1 MGTSQTITT
10 GVDRLVQLVKEKKKI
25 SIDEAAKKL
34 SVPKVL
40 VEEWADFLEEKDIV
54 GVEYKFAVAYLVY
67 KELGRQ
73 ELKQKTRALS
83 DKKEGFERRINSVM
97 DYLEHESGGIP
108 KLKKEFEKLSRD
120 IDSKAKHAKKELEL
134 LGKYDEM
141 KKAVETQ
148 ILEQEKQFEAQ
159 KEIMASQMEK
169 NKRLVSRYLQMIDE
183 KGAELVKEEQV
194 AGILRKD
201 ELALEKKL
209 VDIARKA
216 GDYEKKIETDE
227 SMVDA
232 TLKKILEI
240 KKASEGAREQV
251 EIQKKSL
258 QKLIETSRQHDQ
270 KIEETKQ
277 KFLKKVSVQDN
288 KSISDSELKS
298 MTLQFRT
305 VYAKKIDAEKL
316 AGRLEADIKY
326 LKVELKSLA
335 SEANIIGLHTSG
347 RSLNYEKEFNEKF
360 RKLESKKDSIR
371 KETSRLVQMLKG
383 L

>member
-148 ILEQEKQFEAQ
+148 ILEQEKQFDAQ

-209 VDIARKA
+209 VNIARKA
-216 GDYEKKIETDE
+216 GDYR
-227 SMVDA
+227 
-232 TLKKILEI
+232 
-240 KKASEGAREQV
+240 SEEH
-251 EIQKKSL
+251 
-258 QKLIETSRQHDQ
+258 T
-270 KIEETKQ
+270 
-277 KFLKKVSVQDN
+277 
-288 KSISDSELKS
+288 SELQS
-298 MTLQFRT
+298 
-305 VYAKKIDAEKL
+305 
-316 AGRLEADIKY
+316 
-326 LKVELKSLA
+326 
-335 SEANIIGLHTSG
+335 
-347 RSLNYEKEFNEKF
+347 
-360 RKLESKKDSIR
+360 
-371 KETSRLVQMLKG
+371 
-383 L
+383 